1 MKMRVVTATSKG
13 KLLTVA
19 EQIAKIGES
28 SYAVDSIPPAYPMER
43 ERLVVI
49 VATLNTNMPSS
60 FSIFC
65 KDMSKDRTANVALVV
80 DGTAEKAKD
89 AVAIVREA
97 VASAGAHFC
106 EDILYIQG
114 GLPFKFFKK
123 TTPAEDEAVKAWTE
137 KLLSSL
143 A

>member
-1 MKMRVVTATSKG
+1 MRVVTATNKG
-13 KLLTVA
+13 KMLTMA

-49 VATLNTNMPSS
+49 VASLTTNMPSS

-80 DGTAEKAKD
+80 DGTEEKSKE
-89 AVAIVREA
+89 AVAIVRDA
-97 VASAGAHFC
+97 VSSAGARFC
-106 EDILYIQG
+106 EDILYVHG
-114 GLPFKFFKK
+114 GLPFKFLKK
-123 TTPAEDEAVKAWTE
+123 TTPAEDEIVKSWTE
-137 KLLSSL
+137 KVLSSL
-143 A
+143 S